1 MSNIHK
7 QVQAILSSDRAI
19 QKNLQRDLINIRALA
34 RFLQEKGV
42 DGSIDAIISAIRRF
56 ENDKKLI
63 SQEENLKECL
73 SKMIVS
79 TKSNILG
86 IELKDAEFK
95 TICEDYLGKNILKK
109 NTRLIKA
116 KESVTIFLNQKE
128 FDDKKKLFASK
139 NTIETRKNIAE
150 IRLIFPEQS
159 RQVIGLLARIGM
171 ELSLESISIEGIIE
185 SMPEIL
191 IYVKESDIVLA
202 HKAVMSLTTN

>member
-63 SQEENLKECL
+63 LQEENLKECL
-73 SKMIVS
+73 SKMIIS

-95 TICEDYLGKNILKK
+95 TICEDYLDKNILKK

-116 KESVTIFLNQKE
+116 KESVIIFLNQKE
-128 FDDKKKLFASK
+128 YDDKKRLF
-139 NTIETRKNIAE
+139 NLKNILHTKEKLAE
-150 IRLIFPEQS
+150 IRLSFPKES
-159 RQVIGLLARIGM
+159 KQVIGLLARIGM

-191 IYVKESDIVLA
+191 IYVSESDLVLA